1 MDKEKDN
8 VLLEIEHLHTAF
20 RINGKFYNAVDDCS
34 LTLRKNEIYAI
45 VGESGCGKSTLAT
58 SIVGLLDPLNSKVKG
73 SIKYRGQELVGL
85 NADEYDKIRGEDIG
99 MIFQDPLSALNPL
112 MRVGDQITEALYYH
126 TKDSEAERKKK
137 ALELLKRVGIPD
149 PEGTFRRYPHELS
162 GGMRQRIIISIA
174 VACSPEI
181 IIADEPT
188 TALDVTIQAQIIDL
202 LKDIQKEKESGII
215 FITHDLGVVA
225 EIADRVGVMYAGQL
239 VEIGSVFDIF
249 EDPKHP
255 YTRSLLN
262 SIPQAGELGDRLHVI
277 QGNVPPLSEMKR
289 SGCRFAPRISW
300 IPASAHEE
308 NPSYHQVGDGHYVL
322 CTCYQTF
329 HFQEEK

>member
-8 VLLEIEHLHTAF
+8 TLLKIEHLHTGF
-20 RINGKFYNAVDDCS
+20 RISEKYYDAVDDCS
-34 LTLRKNEIYAI
+34 LTLHKNEIYAI

-58 SIVGLLDPLNSKVKG
+58 SIVGLLDPLNSKITG
-73 SIKYRGQELVGL
+73 SIKYRDQELIGL
-85 NADEYDKIRGEDIG
+85 SAEEYDKIRGEDIG

-112 MRVGDQITEALYYH
+112 MRVGDQITEALLYH
-126 TKDSEAERKKK
+126 TKASEAERKQR

-174 VACSPEI
+174 VACSPEV

-225 EIADRVGVMYAGQL
+225 EIADQVGVMYAGQL
-239 VEIGSVFDIF
+239 VETGSVYDIF

-262 SIPQAGELGDRLHVI
+262 SIPQAGSLGDRLHVI
-277 QGNVPPLSEMKR
+277 QGNVPPLSEMR
-289 SGCRFAPRISW
+289 RNGCRFAPRIPW
-300 IPASAHEE
+300 IPESAHEE
-308 NPSYHQVGDGHYVL
+308 NPSYHQVGAGHYVL

>member
-8 VLLEIEHLHTAF
+8 VLLEIEHLRTAF

-73 SIKYRGQELVGL
+73 SIKYRGQELVDL
-85 NADEYDKIRGEDIG
+85 NADEYDKIRGENIG

-289 SGCRFAPRISW
+289 IGCRFAPRIPW

>member
-188 TALDVTIQAQIIDL
+188 TALDVTIQAQI
-202 LKDIQKEKESGII
+202 
-215 FITHDLGVVA
+215 
-225 EIADRVGVMYAGQL
+225 M
-239 VEIGSVFDIF
+239 
-249 EDPKHP
+249 
-255 YTRSLLN
+255 
-262 SIPQAGELGDRLHVI
+262 
-277 QGNVPPLSEMKR
+277 
-289 SGCRFAPRISW
+289 
-300 IPASAHEE
+300 
-308 NPSYHQVGDGHYVL
+308 
-322 CTCYQTF
+322 
-329 HFQEEK
+329 